1 MKIHA
6 VEGALI
12 PTDKQKDGGT
22 EVWTVKNT
30 DVTEA
35 IIHVL
40 LIKIE
45 DY

>member
-22 EVWTVKNT
+22 EVLTVKKHGRNGN
-30 DVTEA
+30 
-35 IIHVL
+35 
-40 LIKIE
+40 
-45 DY
+45 